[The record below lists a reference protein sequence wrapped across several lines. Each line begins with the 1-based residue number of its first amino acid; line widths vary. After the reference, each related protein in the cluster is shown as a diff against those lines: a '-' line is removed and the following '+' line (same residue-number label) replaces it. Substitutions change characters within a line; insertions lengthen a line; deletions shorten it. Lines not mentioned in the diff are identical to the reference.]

1 MIRVAFLV
9 VLLVLTFGIAF
20 AQDEVL
26 IDFNQLIPDFPADNP
41 IHNSRTVLDY
51 SSAAGSSFT
60 DEERAQMRISLAID
74 DWEVDLSSSSRT
86 VETISGSLI
95 RPAIVSEDAAQFAG
109 ETVLGVRVSFP
120 TEPFNGW
127 ALVRPPFEI
136 PAYQDLDEIA
146 ADGALTVQQ
155 GEESLGRKFD
165 NFGVVKNVGVLRSVT
180 VNVFNNNFPYRLS
193 VVLKDENNDEQEIVL
208 GDLANDGWRELTWN
222 NPNYIQSVRDRELRA
237 FPLYPNLAPLQ
248 KLVGFR
254 IYRDASVAGGDFIT
268 YIKDVR
274 LTFDRAVLELE
285 RDINDE
291 QVWGILEERER
302 ARREAELGNVGN
314 LQILRFIESQKQ
326 FDPEVG
332 TDAGGDVQN

>member
-1 MIRVAFLV
+1 MRRAALLV
-9 VLLVLTFGIAF
+9 LLLVLTFGLAF

-26 IDFNQLIPDFPADNP
+26 IDFNQLTPDFPADNP
-41 IHNSRTVLDY
+41 VHNSRTILDY

-74 DWEVDLSSSSRT
+74 DWEVDLSPSSRT
-86 VETISGSLI
+86 VDTISGTLV
-95 RPAIVSEDAAQFAG
+95 RPAIVSENAQQFAG

-146 ADGALTVQQ
+146 ADGTLTVPQA
-155 GEESLGRKFD
+155 EETVGRKFD
-165 NFGVVKNVGVLRSVT
+165 NFGVVKNVGVLRSVS

-193 VVLKDENNDEQEIVL
+193 IILQDENNEQQEIVL

-222 NPNYIQSVRDRELRA
+222 NPNYIQSVRNRELRA
-237 FPLYPNLAPLQ
+237 FPLYPNLAPLR
-248 KLVGFR
+248 KLIGFR
-254 IYRDASVAGGDFIT
+254 IYRDASVQGGDFVT
-268 YIKDVR
+268 YIKDVSI
-274 LTFDRAVLELE
+274 TFDRAVLDLE

-291 QVWGILEERER
+291 AVWGILEERER
-302 ARREAELGNVGN
+302 ARREAELGRVGN
-314 LQILRFIESQKQ
+314 VQVLRFIEAQKQ
-326 FDPEVG
+326 FDPEA
-332 TDAGGDVQN
+332 DAGDVQ